1 MSKTGFKGG
10 RLGIGTDDPIYPLDV
25 VGDIRLTGGFR
36 DASGNDFNFIA
47 LAGPDVVRT
56 SDLADSIT
64 GIICKDN
71 CVGIFNNNPSQS
83 LDVSGN
89 IRLTGD
95 LLDANGAARVFS
107 NWTVDGTNIFRDS
120 KVTIDDNSV
129 NTNYSLYV
137 NGNVKFS
144 ETNVSKLKNHL
155 SSGTG
160 IWYDYANIQRFIIN
174 NEEKMRI
181 HSNGNVGIGTAD
193 PGTYKLKVAGSVM
206 IDDYIYHNEGNENT
220 YFGFPSDDSFS
231 IVTGGSTKLT
241 IDQSRAYFNL
251 DIELPS
257 WIYHKDDT
265 DTKIGFDADDTFKVV
280 VNGNN
285 VLYITGTTAAT
296 HKLHVNDTCRFT
308 NTATFEG
315 NITASKIGIG
325 AHNSDSTY
333 KLDVWGNARFMN
345 TTYFENSVYFQ
356 TSNIYMNSYLVHN
369 GDTDTKIGFPSNDN
383 IYFYCAN
390 TVQMRINHNGVGI
403 HTDAPANSS
412 TRFQVGG
419 NIETSGYFHYNS
431 PIGGLVGDYPRGSG
445 VGDIFPIFCLS
456 KDYIGTAD
464 GNAIPKYSVGY
475 CHPQDCDVPGDI
487 NHSWGMYI
495 DGTKGGSPN
504 WDPYANWFLSGT
516 KDKWSYMQSGRLGIG
531 TPNPQTRL
539 HVNKD
544 GQTIILE
551 GATSAS
557 GYCYMGLYPNGFS
570 AGEKAFIGYPYAGW
584 TSLVIN
590 NKNNEPI
597 QFWTNN
603 TEKMKLDKDGNLGI
617 GITSP
622 VTRLQVA
629 PSGAFST
636 PSNFTT
642 DGVYLSDVTHKDN
655 TSYQTYFAGNSTGTV
670 SPYYSPWVGDY
681 DPVDYES
688 ANAVSAYFEAGIMV
702 GGRVFLESDK
712 RIKHDIQVINDTFAL
727 RTIRE
732 IECYTYF
739 YNDMIRRTPEITFGF
754 LAQEVKE
761 KLPMAVKMKEDFLP
775 AAMTFAEDISWEEI
789 VDDDGN
795 NKFKL
800 IIPIL
805 HKDASNNIVEHEPG
819 TKFKFYLT
827 DVSNNINYQD
837 FCVSTLLEDGK
848 SFILEKKSKY
858 VFIYGYLVDD
868 FHILDKEKIFTLH
881 HSAIQ
886 ELDRQQQADK
896 AKIAEL
902 EAKNTE
908 LESKNTELETKV
920 TTLESTLETLLAR
933 LTALENTPTE

>member
-47 LAGPDVVRT
+47 LAGPDVVRS

-107 NWTVDGTNIFRDS
+107 NWTVDGTNIFRNS
-120 KVTIDDNSV
+120 KVTIGDNSV

-137 NGNVKFS
+137 NGHVKFS

-220 YFGFPSDDSFS
+220 YFGFPGDDTFS

-251 DIELPS
+251 DIQLPS

-265 DTKIGFDADDTFKVV
+265 DTKIGFSANDKFQVV
-280 VNGNN
+280 VGGNALLHCDRHDTHQLNVNG
-285 VLYITGTTAAT
+285 TSKFST
-296 HKLHVNDTCRFT
+296 
-308 NTATFEG
+308 TATFEG

-325 AHNSDSTY
+325 AHNSDSSY

-383 IYFYCAN
+383 IYFYCSN

-419 NIETSGYFHYNS
+419 NIETTGYIRYTS
-431 PIGGLVGDYPRGSG
+431 TTGGLIGDYPRGSG
-445 VGDIFPIFCLS
+445 VGDIYTIFCLQ
-456 KDYIGTAD
+456 KDYIGTD
-464 GNAIPKYSVGY
+464 GQSIPKYSVGY
-475 CHPQDCDVPGDI
+475 CYPGNCDVPGDT

-531 TPNPQTRL
+531 TTEPGEKLQVNGCIKIKQQGQIQHDTTNAYRGLVFENSSSL
-539 HVNKD
+539 H
-544 GQTIILE
+544 
-551 GATSAS
+551 SW
-557 GYCYMGLYPNGFS
+557 YMGYRHGGYFT
-570 AGEKAFIGYPYAGW
+570 IGNYN
-584 TSLVIN
+584 TSSY
-590 NKNNEPI
+590 NESVT
-597 QFWTNN
+597 FVA
-603 TEKMKLDKDGNLGI
+603 DGKLGI
-617 GITSP
+617 GVTTP
-622 VTRLQVA
+622 VTKLQVA

-636 PSNFTT
+636 PSNFTN
-642 DGVYLSDVTHKDN
+642 DGVYISDVSHKDN
-655 TSYQTYFAGNSTGTV
+655 TQYQTYFAGHSTGSS

-681 DPVDYES
+681 DPGDYES

-795 NKFKL
+795 SKFKL

-902 EAKNTE
+902 EE
-908 LESKNTELETKV
+908 KNTELETKV
-920 TTLESTLETLLAR
+920 TTLESTLETVLAR